1 VVSATK
7 ESIHQAPTRLY
18 LVYLQVGNGVDMSK
32 VAIVG
37 GAGYVG
43 GWMTDEAIRQG
54 HSVRVIDNLTYE
66 DSYLKSV
73 EFHFGDVLDFST
85 LESHLAWA
93 DTVIWLSAL
102 VGDPACAI
110 NPKLTRRTNVDSIK
124 KLTET
129 FGGRIIFPSTCSVY
143 GAQDGVLDENSPVG
157 PLSLY
162 AESKLEAENI
172 LNSASNECLIFRL
185 GTLFGI
191 SDNFARLR
199 VDLVLNV
206 LTIRAILEGSMSVFG
221 GAQYRPLLHVRDVA
235 TAAVPHIS
243 SSETGVFNLHTENVT
258 VLELAEKIQSI
269 VPNVYI
275 EQTEIS
281 FQDARNYR
289 VSSDKARQQL
299 GFAPKWSIED
309 GIQEVAQ
316 VITSKRIKS
325 VQNPR
330 FNNSESLRLQLGV
343 LNK

>member
-1 VVSATK
+1 
-7 ESIHQAPTRLY
+7 
-18 LVYLQVGNGVDMSK
+18 MSK
-32 VAIVG
+32 VLIVG

-43 GWMTDEAIRQG
+43 GWMTDEAVRQG
-54 HSVRVIDNLTYE
+54 HQVRVVDNLTYE
-66 DSYLKSV
+66 DSYLKTV
-73 EFHFGDVLDFST
+73 DFHFGDVLDFKT
-85 LESHLAWA
+85 INPHLKWA

-110 NPKLTRRTNVDSIK
+110 NPKLTRRTNVESVK
-124 KLTET
+124 MLTES
-129 FGGRIIFPSTCSVY
+129 FGGRVIFPSTCSVY
-143 GAQDGVLDENSPVG
+143 GAQDGILDENSPTG

-162 AESKLEAENI
+162 AESKLEAEEI
-172 LNSASNECLIFRL
+172 LTSGSNQTLIFRL
-185 GTLFGI
+185 GTLFGL

-206 LTIRAILEGSMSVFG
+206 LTIRAILEGTMSVFG
-221 GAQYRPLLHVRDVA
+221 GTQYRPLLHVRDVA

-243 SSETGVFNLHTENVT
+243 TSETGIFNLHTENVT
-258 VLELAEKIQSI
+258 VLELAEKIKSI
-269 VPNVYI
+269 VPDVSI

-289 VSSDKARQQL
+289 VGSEKARQQL

-309 GIQEVAQ
+309 GIREVAQ
-316 VITSKRIKS
+316 VITSKRIKD

-343 LNK
+343 LN